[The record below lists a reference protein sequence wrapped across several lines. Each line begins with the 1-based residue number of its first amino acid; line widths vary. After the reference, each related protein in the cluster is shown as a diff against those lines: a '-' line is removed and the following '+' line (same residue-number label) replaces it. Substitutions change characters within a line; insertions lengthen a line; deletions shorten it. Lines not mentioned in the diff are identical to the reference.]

1 MYSIYPTTSGT
12 GHAAAASP
20 RKSALSASTA
30 LAGVGFLF
38 GLALLSIGSEAM
50 AQSLPTGPS
59 VSAGSAS
66 VSTGPGTMT
75 VHQSSQ
81 NAAINW
87 QSFSIDRGNAVTFV
101 QPNSGSIALNRVVG
115 GDASAILGNL
125 TANGRVFLINPNG
138 ILFGQGAE
146 VNVGGIVASTLDMS
160 DADFMAGRYR
170 FSGAGGAVLN
180 QGAIHA
186 DGGYVALLGA
196 TVSNEGLIQANLGN
210 VTLAAGRAITLDVAG
225 DGLLNVTVDE
235 GAVNALVNNGGLIR
249 ADGGEVL
256 LTAQAAGSL
265 LRTAVNNSGVIEART
280 VENRN
285 GTILLLGDMESGTMN
300 VAGRL
305 DASAPGSGDGGF
317 IETSAAHVTIA
328 DGAIVT
334 TAAAAGRTG
343 TWLIDPQD
351 FTIAATGGNISGATL
366 SALLVTNSVTI
377 STQPGPDA
385 TVAGTP
391 PVTSLNTTAPGNGDI
406 HVNDAIAW
414 TATPS
419 TTTLTL
425 NAFRDVNINA
435 PITATNGNLVVCCG
449 RDVNVDAAIVLT
461 RGSLLLSAGHDA
473 NIHAAITVTDGNIT
487 ICAGH
492 DVGVHSAMTLTRG
505 STIPAQSLG
514 LPVGMVLTAGADG
527 TGPGLAGGTLTFAPG
542 TPRVT
547 VTGPNAPVTINY
559 NPASYTAPTDYS
571 GNFTL
576 TLGATVTQRMLLFPN
591 GSKTFDGSANTVL
604 NGFNTTAASGV
615 PANVILIAGPGA
627 TAVFDDPAVSG
638 RTGITYGGY
647 TLGGADANRYALAG
661 SCCIPGSR
669 TTGAITAAAAPPP
682 PPPPPTPT
690 PPPPPPPAPAPPP
703 PPPPPAPPSPTPPPV
718 PVPPSPPAPVPPS
731 PPAAPVPV
739 PPPVIPPVAPAP
751 PGVVNAILASAPPV
765 APLAGLQ
772 LAVVEGGIRM
782 PLPEAPQPVELA
794 ETEEAA
800 PEAEAPIPVP
810 PKPPVPVYPRRQ
822 SRH

>member
-1 MYSIYPTTSGT
+1 MYSIYPTTRGP
-12 GHAAAASP
+12 AAAAPAP

-30 LAGVGFLF
+30 LAGFGFLF
-38 GLALLSIGSEAM
+38 GLGLLSIGSEAT
-50 AQSLPTGPS
+50 AQSLPTGSS
-59 VSAGSAS
+59 VSAGTAT

-75 VHQSSQ
+75 ITQSSQ
-81 NAAINW
+81 NVAINW

-101 QPNSGSIALNRVVG
+101 QPNSTSIALNRVVG

-138 ILFGQGAE
+138 ILFGRGAE
-146 VNVGGIVASTLDMS
+146 VNVGGIVASTLGLS

-170 FSGAGGAVLN
+170 FSGSGGAVLN
-180 QGAIHA
+180 QGAINA
-186 DGGYVALLGA
+186 DGGTVALLGA
-196 TVSNEGLIQANLGN
+196 HVSNEGLIQANLGN

-225 DGLLNVTVDE
+225 DGLLNVTVNE
-235 GAVNALVNNGGLIR
+235 GAVNALVSNGGLIR
-249 ADGGEVL
+249 ADGGRVL
-256 LTAQAAGSL
+256 MTAQAAGSL

-280 VENRN
+280 LENRN
-285 GTILLLGDMESGTMN
+285 GTIMLLGDMESGTMN

-305 DASAPGSGDGGF
+305 DASAPNGGDGGF

-391 PVTSLNTTAPGNGDI
+391 PVTSLNTAAPGNGDI

-435 PITATNGNLVVCCG
+435 AITATNGNLVVCCG
-449 RDVNVDAAIVLT
+449 RDVNVDAAIVIT
-461 RGSLLLSAGHDA
+461 RGSLLLSAGHNAD
-473 NIHAAITVTDGNIT
+473 IHGAITVTDGNIT

-492 DVGVHSAMTLTRG
+492 DVGIHSAITLTRG

-527 TGPGLAGGTLTFAPG
+527 TGPGEAGGTLTFAPG
-542 TPRVT
+542 TPKVT
-547 VTGPNAPVTINY
+547 VTGPRAPVRINY
-559 NPASYTAPTDYS
+559 NPVSYTAPTDYS
-571 GNFTL
+571 RYFTP
-576 TLGATVTQRMLLFPN
+576 TLGAIVTQRMLLFPN
-591 GSKTFDGSANTVL
+591 GSKTYDGSANTVL
-604 NGFNTTAASGV
+604 SGFNTTAASGV
-615 PANVILIAGPGA
+615 PANVVLIAGPGA
-627 TAVFDDPAVSG
+627 TAVFDDPAVSA
-638 RTGITYGGY
+638 RTGITYSGY
-647 TLGGADANRYALAG
+647 SLGGTDAGKYALAG
-661 SCCIPGSR
+661 NCCIPGFR
-669 TTGAITAAAAPPP
+669 TTGGISSAAAPPP
-682 PPPPPTPT
+682 PPPPAPTP
-690 PPPPPPPAPAPPP
+690 PAPPP
-703 PPPPPAPPSPTPPPV
+703 PPPTPAPPAPPPTPAPPA
-718 PVPPSPPAPVPPS
+718 PPPPPAPVPPA
-731 PPAAPVPV
+731 PPAPV
-739 PPPVIPPVAPAP
+739 PPPVVAPAP
-751 PGVVNAILASAPPV
+751 PAPPVINAILYPAAPV

-772 LAVVEGGIRM
+772 LAVVDGGIRM
-782 PLPEAPQPVELA
+782 PLPEIASQPAEIAPQPAEIA
-794 ETEEAA
+794 ETEA
-800 PEAEAPIPVP
+800 PPQAVAPAPTP